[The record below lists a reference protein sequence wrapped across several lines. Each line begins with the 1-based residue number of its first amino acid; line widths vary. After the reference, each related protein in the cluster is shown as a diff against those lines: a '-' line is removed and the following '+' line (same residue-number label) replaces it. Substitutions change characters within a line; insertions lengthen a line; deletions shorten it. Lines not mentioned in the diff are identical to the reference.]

1 VIRTEKE
8 YTLALRRIEE
18 DRRRAEQYRASLEQ
32 EGLDGE
38 KINRPLEPITGFHQ
52 EIEDEVRQYERAR
65 DHDIDPIPLAA
76 IGRLLISIRIA
87 NGLSQR
93 DLAERLDVHESVV
106 SRDERNDY
114 HGITVERA
122 QRILAA
128 FDGEDNMTKQEQSYL
143 DRIVIDPDIM
153 AGKPT
158 VRGARIPVDLVLKRL
173 SQDLDTQALF
183 ESYPRLTAEDVK
195 ACIAYAQALV
205 EGEALFP
212 VLA

>member
-1 VIRTEKE
+1 M
-8 YTLALRRIEE
+8 
-18 DRRRAEQYRASLEQ
+18 
-32 EGLDGE
+32 
-38 KINRPLEPITGFHQ
+38 GFHQ

-128 FDGEDNMTKQEQSYL
+128 LSEEVVMTVTPRSVEDQPRYAA
-143 DRIVIDPDIM
+143 M
-153 AGKPT
+153 AAVG
-158 VRGARIPVDLVLKRL
+158 
-173 SQDLDTQALF
+173 
-183 ESYPRLTAEDVK
+183 
-195 ACIAYAQALV
+195 
-205 EGEALFP
+205 
-212 VLA
+212 

>member
-1 VIRTEKE
+1 MIRTEKE

-38 KINRPLEPITGFHQ
+38 KINRLLEPIMGFHQ

-65 DHDIDPIPLAA
+65 SHDIDPIPLAA
-76 IGRLLISIRIA
+76 IGRLLISARIA

-114 HGITVERA
+114 HGVTVERA

-128 FDGEDNMTKQEQSYL
+128 LDEEVVMIVAPRSTTEDQPRYAAMTA
-143 DRIVIDPDIM
+143 V
-153 AGKPT
+153 G
-158 VRGARIPVDLVLKRL
+158 
-173 SQDLDTQALF
+173 
-183 ESYPRLTAEDVK
+183 
-195 ACIAYAQALV
+195 
-205 EGEALFP
+205 
-212 VLA
+212 